1 MKKFILTEEE
11 KLRIR
16 GLYGLI
22 NEQATTP
29 ICNDTGCSGTYSGPE
44 FIKGRGDVAH
54 QYSNTITNAVAS
66 KLKELYRSGKFV
78 KVDFSKI
85 KMTTEGMG
93 SGNVEYFVN
102 IPFVSVNNKCEA
114 RTGFG
119 HVGGWNHP
127 PELDNRKK
135 EILSYIPNGENENV
149 VVDNKLDISQLTR
162 TAEGLQEYW
171 IQWRH
176 RHYQNDCKN
185 NTSQNTNQQTNTQL
199 VIKGSGLTDLR
210 EKIRLRTQNISINP
224 NQFGSLDLSTYTLTL
239 NPGPQKVQKVTL
251 VWSNISEEDLK
262 QRWVNNFE
270 KENPTIESLGEL
282 QTTIINDITFYC
294 HLAYIPA

>member
-1 MKKFILTEEE
+1 MGNPSISKITSSHFHAWE
-11 KLRIR
+11 K
-16 GLYGLI
+16 GLKTLCYYVRTKAI
-22 NEQATTP
+22 S
-29 ICNDTGCSGTYSGPE
+29 TGAKHLAVDISKVEKP
-44 FIKGRGDVAH
+44 K
-54 QYSNTITNAVAS
+54 TIE
-66 KLKELYRSGKFV
+66 KP